1 MLLKLTVKYNLHHGD
16 CLSKSSSDNPSD
28 WYSEIIAVTLMNG
41 WSRLLVKF
49 PGRCRRTAET
59 NLIGERMINN
69 PVIESLM
76 KRKSIRKYTTE
87 HPSDEVLEAIV
98 RAGQQA
104 PFAMQLG
111 SVLLSR
117 NVENNVF
124 RAPLQFTI
132 CVDIHRMEKI
142 MDKRGWK
149 RGASDLYTL
158 LFGMQDAAYMAQN
171 MVTAA
176 ESFSLG
182 SCFIGSAPFMAE
194 KIRKEYELPDRIFPL
209 VMLTMGYPAEEPPV
223 RPRYPV
229 EFHLFE
235 DRYPELTDKDVSVAM
250 EEMDS
255 GFLDQDY
262 YRNAGYMV
270 PLADG
275 KEETFSFDN
284 YSWTEHI
291 SRKLGQLGKD
301 PEDLLQNIRECG
313 FNI

>member
-1 MLLKLTVKYNLHHGD
+1 M
-16 CLSKSSSDNPSD
+16 
-28 WYSEIIAVTLMNG
+28 
-41 WSRLLVKF
+41 
-49 PGRCRRTAET
+49 RRTAET
-59 NLIGERMINN
+59 NLIGEKMPGN
-69 PVIESLM
+69 PVIESIM
-76 KRKSIRKYTTE
+76 QRKSIRKYTTE
-87 HPSDEVLEAIV
+87 QPSDEVLEAIV

-117 NVENNVF
+117 DVESNVF

-149 RGASDLYTL
+149 REASDLYTL

-182 SCFIGSAPFMAE
+182 SCFIGKAPFMAE
-194 KIRKEYELPDRIFPL
+194 KIREKYGLPDRIFPL

-235 DRYPELTDKDVSVAM
+235 DRYPEFTDEDVSAAM

-262 YRNAGYMV
+262 YRNAGYMI
-270 PLADG
+270 PLEDG
-275 KEETFSFDN
+275 REETFSFDD

-291 SRKLGQLGKD
+291 SRKLGQWEKD
-301 PEDLLQNIRECG
+301 TEDLLQKIRKCG
-313 FNI
+313 FSI

>member
-1 MLLKLTVKYNLHHGD
+1 M
-16 CLSKSSSDNPSD
+16 
-28 WYSEIIAVTLMNG
+28 
-41 WSRLLVKF
+41 
-49 PGRCRRTAET
+49 PG
-59 NLIGERMINN
+59 N
-69 PVIESLM
+69 PVIESIM
-76 KRKSIRKYTTE
+76 QRKSIRKYTTE
-87 HPSDEVLEAIV
+87 QPSDEVLEAIV

-117 NVENNVF
+117 DVESNAF

-149 RGASDLYTL
+149 REASDLYTL

-176 ESFSLG
+176 ESFGLG
-182 SCFIGSAPFMAE
+182 SCFIGKAPFMAL
-194 KIRKEYELPDRIFPL
+194 KIKERYGLPDRIFPL

-235 DRYPELTDKDVSVAM
+235 DRYPEFTDEDVSAAM
-250 EEMDS
+250 EQMDS

-262 YRNAGYMV
+262 YRNSGYLV

-275 KEETFSFDN
+275 REETFNFDN

-291 SRKLGQLGKD
+291 SRKLGQWRKD
-301 PEDLLQNIRECG
+301 TEDLLQKIRQCG

>member
-1 MLLKLTVKYNLHHGD
+1 M
-16 CLSKSSSDNPSD
+16 P
-28 WYSEIIAVTLMNG
+28 E
-41 WSRLLVKF
+41 
-49 PGRCRRTAET
+49 
-59 NLIGERMINN
+59 N
-69 PVIESLM
+69 PVIESIM
-76 KRKSIRKYTTE
+76 QRKSIRKYKSE
-87 HPSDEVLEAIV
+87 QPSEEVLKIIV

-117 NVENNVF
+117 GVEKNVF
-124 RAPLQFTI
+124 GAPLQFTI
-132 CVDIHRMEKI
+132 CVDIHRMEKV

-149 RGASDLYTL
+149 REASDLYTL

-171 MVTAA
+171 MVAAA
-176 ESFSLG
+176 ESLGLG
-182 SCFIGSAPFMAE
+182 SCFIGGAPFMAE
-194 KIRKEYELPDRIFPL
+194 KIKKKYELPDGVFPL

-235 DRYPELTDKDVSVAM
+235 DRYPEFTDEDVSAAM

-255 GFLDQDY
+255 GFLNQDY
-262 YRNAGYMV
+262 YRNAGYMI

-275 KEETFSFDN
+275 REETFNFDN

-291 SRKLGQLGKD
+291 SRKLGQWGKD
-301 PEDLLQNIRECG
+301 PGELHRMFELCG

>member
-1 MLLKLTVKYNLHHGD
+1 M
-16 CLSKSSSDNPSD
+16 
-28 WYSEIIAVTLMNG
+28 
-41 WSRLLVKF
+41 
-49 PGRCRRTAET
+49 PG
-59 NLIGERMINN
+59 N
-69 PVIESLM
+69 PVIESIM
-76 KRKSIRKYTTE
+76 QRKSIRKYKAE
-87 HPSDEVLEAIV
+87 QPSDEVLKAIV

-117 NVENNVF
+117 SVETNVF
-124 RAPLQFTI
+124 NAPLQFII

-149 RGASDLYTL
+149 RGASDLFTL

-176 ESFSLG
+176 ESFGMG
-182 SCFIGSAPFMAE
+182 SCFFGNAPFMAL
-194 KIRKEYELPDRIFPL
+194 KIREKYEIPDGVFPL

-235 DRYPELTDKDVSVAM
+235 DRYPEFNDEDVSAAM
-250 EEMDS
+250 EKMDS

-262 YRNAGYMV
+262 YRNAGYMI
-270 PLADG
+270 PLTDG
-275 KEETFSFDN
+275 REETFSFDN

-291 SRKLGQLGKD
+291 ARKLGQWGKD
-301 PEDLLQNIRECG
+301 PEDLLQNLRQCG